1 MCYPKSNMPIRSG
14 IRLRTLVIS
23 PWTAALAASLLVA
36 GCSTAPVAPPSAG
49 HLRAESLAAT
59 NPGIPSPVAST
70 VTLPRPKAA
79 AKAESYSVSVR
90 NIPVQ
95 DLLFALARDAKLNVD
110 IHPGIEGIVTLNA
123 IDQTLQQIL
132 TRIAKQVEMRW
143 DIEGP
148 NLMVTPDTPYLKIYK
163 VDYVNIARTMKGS
176 VSVETAVST
185 TGGTGKAVSE
195 MTSESKNNLMDSIV
209 KNVTEMLRETDAY
222 IPIGGQSAASSGQ
235 VTAAGTGAA
244 QVTGQSSG
252 SQKAVG
258 QNISQNSGAPS
269 VSGSGN
275 QNVAGKSEANN
286 TSFFYREMVSVI
298 PNHETGVLS
307 IRAKKKQHDR
317 IQEFLDNV
325 MVAAKRQVLIE
336 ATIAEV
342 ELSDNYVQG
351 IEWSRIASGIAGAL
365 AGTGSGGTGF
375 AISQAA
381 GGLFTLTGQYTTSSG
396 GTFDGT
402 IALLQKYGN
411 VKVLSSPKLSVL
423 NNQTA
428 MLRVVTNDVYFTA
441 KSEIAPGQ
449 NGADPVKAITTT
461 PQTVAVGFVMAVTP
475 QISEGNTI
483 TLNVRPSITS
493 IIRRVKDPNPDLDNS
508 DPLLNPGVPVIR
520 TREMESILR
529 IDSGNIVVMGGLM
542 EETLDNTNSGL
553 PALSYMPLFGSLFQ
567 SRNDTRKKTELVIFL
582 RPVIIKDASI
592 QGDYSEYRGLLPGQD
607 FFEKDNLG
615 PPLQRL
621 DIGGNPQ

>member
-1 MCYPKSNMPIRSG
+1 MCYANFNVPIRSG
-14 IRLRTLVIS
+14 IRLHPLMLS
-23 PWTAALAASLLVA
+23 PLTAALAASLMIA
-36 GCSTAPVAPPSAG
+36 GCSTAPMQPPSSG
-49 HLRAESLAAT
+49 HLRAESVVAT

-148 NLMVTPDTPYLKIYK
+148 NLMVTPDTPFLKIYK
-163 VDYVNIARTMKGS
+163 VDYVNIARTMKGT
-176 VSVETAVST
+176 VSVETAVTT
-185 TGGTGKAVSE
+185 TGGTGKASSE
-195 MTSESKNNLMDSIV
+195 MTAESKNHLMASIV
-209 KNVTEMLRETDAY
+209 ANVTEMLRETDAF
-222 IPIGGQSAASSGQ
+222 IPIGGQSAASSSQ
-235 VTAAGTGAA
+235 VTAAGSGAA

-258 QNISQNSGAPS
+258 QNITQTGNAPS

-275 QNVAGKSEANN
+275 QNVAGSSEANKTN
-286 TSFFYREMVSVI
+286 FFYREMVSVI

-342 ELSDNYVQG
+342 ELSDNYTQG

-365 AGTGSGGTGF
+365 AGTGSGGTGI

-381 GGLFTLTGQYTTSSG
+381 SGLFTLTGNTPPPAGEPST
-396 GTFDGT
+396 
-402 IALLQKYGN
+402 AP
-411 VKVLSSPKLSVL
+411 SPYCRS
-423 NNQTA
+423 TA
-428 MLRVVTNDVYFTA
+428 T
-441 KSEIAPGQ
+441 
-449 NGADPVKAITTT
+449 
-461 PQTVAVGFVMAVTP
+461 
-475 QISEGNTI
+475 
-483 TLNVRPSITS
+483 
-493 IIRRVKDPNPDLDNS
+493 
-508 DPLLNPGVPVIR
+508 
-520 TREMESILR
+520 
-529 IDSGNIVVMGGLM
+529 
-542 EETLDNTNSGL
+542 
-553 PALSYMPLFGSLFQ
+553 
-567 SRNDTRKKTELVIFL
+567 
-582 RPVIIKDASI
+582 
-592 QGDYSEYRGLLPGQD
+592 
-607 FFEKDNLG
+607 
-615 PPLQRL
+615 
-621 DIGGNPQ
+621 

>member
-1 MCYPKSNMPIRSG
+1 M
-14 IRLRTLVIS
+14 L
-23 PWTAALAASLLVA
+23 A
-36 GCSTAPVAPPSAG
+36 GCSTAPVQPPAVG
-49 HLRAESLAAT
+49 HLRAESLADT
-59 NPGIPSPVAST
+59 KPGIPSPVAST

-79 AKAESYSVSVR
+79 AKTESYSVSVR

-163 VDYVNIARTMKGS
+163 IDYVNIARTMKGT
-176 VSVETAVST
+176 VSVETAVTT
-185 TGGTGKAVSE
+185 TGGTGKASSE
-195 MTSESKNNLMDSIV
+195 MTAESKNHLMDSIV
-209 KNVTEMLRETDAY
+209 KNVTEMLRETDAF

-235 VTAAGTGAA
+235 VAAQGTGTA
-244 QVTGQSSG
+244 QVPIQSPG
-252 SQKAVG
+252 SQKAAG
-258 QNISQNSGAPS
+258 QNVSQNSGAPA
-269 VSGSGN
+269 SGSGN
-275 QNVAGKSEANN
+275 QNLAASTESNQTK
-286 TSFFYREMVSVI
+286 FFYREMVSVI

-342 ELSDNYVQG
+342 ELSDNYEQG
-351 IEWSRIASGIAGAL
+351 INWERIASGL
-365 AGTGSGGTGF
+365 ATASIGTGI

-381 GGLFTLTGQYTTSSG
+381 TGLFTLTAKHTTSSG
-396 GTFDGT
+396 ATFDGT
-402 IALLQKYGN
+402 MKLLQEYGN

-428 MLRVVTNDVYFTA
+428 MLRRVTNEVYFTV
-441 KSEIAPGQ
+441 KSDISGGTNGSAPL
-449 NGADPVKAITTT
+449 KAYTTT

-475 QISEGNTI
+475 QIGEGNTI
-483 TLNVRPSITS
+483 TLDAPITTAIDKEGKEHNESTVQKWVWPGRIENIGIESGKFQGVIAAARPS
-493 IIRRVKDPNPDLDNS
+493 
-508 DPLLNPGVPVIR
+508 
-520 TREMESILR
+520 
-529 IDSGNIVVMGGLM
+529 
-542 EETLDNTNSGL
+542 
-553 PALSYMPLFGSLFQ
+553 GS
-567 SRNDTRKKTELVIFL
+567 
-582 RPVIIKDASI
+582 
-592 QGDYSEYRGLLPGQD
+592 
-607 FFEKDNLG
+607 
-615 PPLQRL
+615 
-621 DIGGNPQ
+621 

>member
-235 VTAAGTGAA
+235 VTAAGTGA
-244 QVTGQSSG
+244 
-252 SQKAVG
+252 
-258 QNISQNSGAPS
+258 
-269 VSGSGN
+269 
-275 QNVAGKSEANN
+275 
-286 TSFFYREMVSVI
+286 
-298 PNHETGVLS
+298 
-307 IRAKKKQHDR
+307 
-317 IQEFLDNV
+317 
-325 MVAAKRQVLIE
+325 RQVFL
-336 ATIAEV
+336 
-342 ELSDNYVQG
+342 
-351 IEWSRIASGIAGAL
+351 
-365 AGTGSGGTGF
+365 
-375 AISQAA
+375 
-381 GGLFTLTGQYTTSSG
+381 
-396 GTFDGT
+396 
-402 IALLQKYGN
+402 
-411 VKVLSSPKLSVL
+411 
-423 NNQTA
+423 
-428 MLRVVTNDVYFTA
+428 
-441 KSEIAPGQ
+441 
-449 NGADPVKAITTT
+449 
-461 PQTVAVGFVMAVTP
+461 VAV
-475 QISEGNTI
+475 I
-483 TLNVRPSITS
+483 
-493 IIRRVKDPNPDLDNS
+493 
-508 DPLLNPGVPVIR
+508 
-520 TREMESILR
+520 
-529 IDSGNIVVMGGLM
+529 
-542 EETLDNTNSGL
+542 
-553 PALSYMPLFGSLFQ
+553 
-567 SRNDTRKKTELVIFL
+567 KT
-582 RPVIIKDASI
+582 
-592 QGDYSEYRGLLPGQD
+592 
-607 FFEKDNLG
+607 
-615 PPLQRL
+615 
-621 DIGGNPQ
+621 